1 MDFSVLLSVYQKEKP
16 EYFRQSL
23 DSILSQTCL
32 PTQIVLVEDGPLT
45 EELYREVEALSQRT
59 DRLKVVPLK
68 ENMGL
73 GKALNIG
80 IRECDY
86 ELVARMDTD
95 DIAFPDRFALQIE
108 AFERDPELGLCGGYV
123 EEFIDSVENVVSVKK
138 VPLKD
143 EEIRRYAKKR
153 NPFNHPTVMFKKSE
167 VEKAGGYQHAL
178 YFEDY
183 YLWMRMLKNRVKAKN
198 IDRAL
203 LHFRTGADMYQ
214 RRGGFAYMKHAV
226 AFKKRLYR
234 EGLIS
239 FGDYLV
245 SASIHVA
252 VSLMP
257 NSLRGWV
264 YSRLLRK
271 RKADGNE

>member
-16 EYFRQSL
+16 EFFRQSL
-23 DSILSQTCL
+23 DSILSQTC
-32 PTQIVLVEDGPLT
+32 PPSQIVLVEDGPLT
-45 EELYREVEALSQRT
+45 KELYEAVEDVSRKT
-59 DRLKVVPLK
+59 DKLKIVKLK

-73 GKALNIG
+73 GKALNAG
-80 IRECDY
+80 LKACDY

-95 DIAFPDRFALQIE
+95 DIAFPDRFALQLK
-108 AFERDPELGLCGGYV
+108 AFEEDPALGLCGGHV
-123 EEFIDSVENVVSVKK
+123 EEFIGSIENVVSVKK
-138 VPLKD
+138 VPLED
-143 EEIRRYAKKR
+143 AEIRRYAKKR
-153 NPFNHPTVMFKKSE
+153 NPFNHPSVMFKKSE

-183 YLWMRMLKNRVKAKN
+183 YLWMRMLKNGVKAKN
-198 IDRAL
+198 IDRVI
-203 LHFRTGADMYQ
+203 LHFRTGTDMYR
-214 RRGGFAYMKHAV
+214 RRGGFAYMKQAV

-239 FGDYLV
+239 FSDYV
-245 SASIHVA
+245 ASASVHVA